1 MSGLA
6 HLVVFSTGEYEDV
19 IETVLGVFLDATDAE
34 LFANASSAELVSLGW
49 DRATMK
55 DVIRSAGVASL
66 VAVTYERREWRGLNV
81 DYTGADIEVRTA
93 PLNPARPGV
102 TP

>member
-1 MSGLA
+1 MSALA
-6 HLVVFSTGEYEDV
+6 YLVVFSTGEYEDV

-55 DVIRSAGVASL
+55 DV
-66 VAVTYERREWRGLNV
+66 TYERREWRGLNV

>member
-6 HLVVFSTGEYEDV
+6 HLVVVST
-19 IETVLGVFLDATDAE
+19 
-34 LFANASSAELVSLGW
+34 
-49 DRATMK
+49 
-55 DVIRSAGVASL
+55 ASL

>member
-1 MSGLA
+1 MS
-6 HLVVFSTGEYEDV
+6 V
-19 IETVLGVFLDATDAE
+19 
-34 LFANASSAELVSLGW
+34 
-49 DRATMK
+49 
-55 DVIRSAGVASL
+55 RSAGVASL

>member
-1 MSGLA
+1 MSALA
-6 HLVVFSTGEYEDV
+6 HLVVFSTGEYEDMT
-19 IETVLGVFLDATDAE
+19 ETVLGVFLDATDAE
-34 LFANASSAELVSLGW
+34 LFANASRAELVALGW
-49 DRATMK
+49 DGGSPKT
-55 DVIRSAGVASL
+55 L
-66 VAVTYERREWRGLNV
+66 ERREWRGLNV